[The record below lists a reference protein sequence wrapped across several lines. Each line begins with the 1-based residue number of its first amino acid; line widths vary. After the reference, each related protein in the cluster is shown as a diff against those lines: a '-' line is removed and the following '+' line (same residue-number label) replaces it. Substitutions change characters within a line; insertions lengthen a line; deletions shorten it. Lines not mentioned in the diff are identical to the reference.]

1 MKDDGIRSPMERFSS
16 FRGENWSPQRLVFHQ
31 NLEQFAERVGLI
43 VGLQANG
50 KIDQDMAYDEIK
62 SLWAELKESKK
73 DLLN

>member
-1 MKDDGIRSPMERFSS
+1 MKDDGTRSPMEEFSS
-16 FRGENWSPQRLVFHQ
+16 FRGDNWSPQRLIFHQ

-50 KIDQDMAYDEIK
+50 KIDQDAAYDEIK

-73 DLLN
+73 DLLK

>member
-50 KIDQDMAYDEIK
+50 KIDQDTAYDEIK

>member
-1 MKDDGIRSPMERFSS
+1 MKDEGTRSHMEGFSS
-16 FRGENWSPQRLVFHQ
+16 FRGDNWSPQRLIFHQ

-50 KIDQDMAYDEIK
+50 KIDQDAAYDEIK

-73 DLLN
+73 DLLK

>member
-1 MKDDGIRSPMERFSS
+1 MKDEGIRSPMERFSS
-16 FRGENWSPQRLVFHQ
+16 FRGENWTPQRLVFHQ

-50 KIDQDMAYDEIK
+50 KIDQDVAYDEIK